1 MRDKYSIIVAAVF
14 ARRHAELGANGRGDE
29 PGGRGAR
36 KVYFLHSSKRS
47 SPAAR
52 ASGRLA
58 ILTAQEIEDLDGL
71 PRFTE
76 EERQL
81 YVDLSPGERATVE
94 AMQMAVAAVHVTL
107 HLGYFKASHRFFV
120 YTREAVLPALEHI
133 RRRYFPHLDL
143 DAITVLSKPTRLAQQ
158 HVILGLCDERLCDA
172 AAKAAL
178 EQKAQRAALLSTQ
191 PIFLLRAALAYL
203 TNERLVAPGY
213 TDLQEMVGRVV
224 AGERRRITQ
233 LLAGAL
239 TPAIVARLDALP
251 QAGEGMYAISVL
263 KHEPEDFS
271 YGELRQEVER
281 RTFCAPLHAFG
292 QSFLASAGLSA
303 ESVTYYAA
311 LVQFYTVYK
320 LQRRAPATTRLYL
333 LCFASQRFRQINDN
347 LVDAFIH
354 LIDQYEQ
361 QATGAAALAAQQAL
375 TEASANLDAA
385 GQLLALFVDQS
396 IPDSTPVATVK
407 QHAFSLRAPA
417 RIPLVS
423 AHLRAVACDKTACE
437 WAHDGSLHHTFKRN
451 PRHLFCALDFV
462 GLDGDAPLLDAVTF
476 LFLQDLLRRGTSP
489 RQAKPAA
496 FPTGVLTKSV
506 QRYLY
511 TRGETP
517 NDKRLAVDRYEFLVY
532 RLLRN
537 GLEGGNVYVQ
547 DSNEFRSFEDD
558 LITAERWQNKEAVLR
573 DIGAP
578 VLRAP
583 IQETL
588 AAFRT
593 ELDATFTRVNER
605 IATGENKHRK
615 VTGTEDKRRW
625 TLVYP
630 REAEPTNSPFYGHVP
645 GRGIVDLL
653 WFVAAR
659 TDVLR
664 AFTHVLER
672 YVKQEADPCFI
683 RACIVAMGA
692 NLGVWKMAEV
702 SGLSFAALQ
711 TTARN
716 VLRAETLHT
725 GAETLHTGNDMMANA
740 TAALPLFNVYDIGGK
755 THSSSDGQRIET
767 QTPTITAR
775 YARTYFG
782 LQKGVSAYAL
792 GANHVPINARIIGTH
807 EHESHYVFDI
817 LYHNTTDV
825 RPERHSTDTHGTNQ
839 VNFFLL
845 HVFGYQFAPR
855 YRDLHKKMESLVGS
869 HHPNH
874 DADALIKPGRK
885 ILDTLIV
892 REWPHIQRMLASL
905 AQKDVTQATVVRK
918 LSSYARQNQTK
929 KALWELDNMCRTL
942 HILDFSDDPLLRQSV
957 QKALNRGEA
966 YHRLRSAIAY
976 VQAGKLR
983 VKTEAEQQVWHACTR
998 LRANAIIDYN
1008 TLLLSRVA
1016 EQKLAAGDR
1025 EAFENLKGVS
1035 PVAWRHVNL
1044 TGSFDFSATAAPIDL
1059 DALAAR
1065 YADPEI
1071 WRRSVQEEDGAQ
1083 PES

>member
-1 MRDKYSIIVAAVF
+1 MHYDYSSSFRATPCRDQS
-14 ARRHAELGANGRGDE
+14 HGGL
-29 PGGRGAR
+29 GGRGAQ
-36 KVYFLHSSKRS
+36 KVYLLHASKRS
-47 SPAAR
+47 ARAAR

-58 ILTAQEIEDLDGL
+58 ILTAQEIEALYGL

-81 YVDLSPGERATVE
+81 YFDLSPGEQAAVETV
-94 AMQMAVAAVHVTL
+94 QTAVAAVHVTL
-107 HLGYFKASHRFFV
+107 QLGYFKASHRFFV
-120 YTREAVLPALEHI
+120 YTREAVLPDLEHI
-133 RRRYFPHLDL
+133 RQRYFPQLDL

-158 HVILGLCDERLCDA
+158 QVILDLFDYRLCDA

-178 EQKAQRAALLSTQ
+178 EQKAQRAAMLSTQ
-191 PIFLLRAALAYL
+191 PIFLLREALAYL
-203 TNERLVAPGY
+203 TNKRLVAPGY
-213 TDLQEMVGRVV
+213 TYLQEMVGRVV
-224 AGERRRITQ
+224 AGERRRVTQ

-239 TPAIVARLDALP
+239 TPTVVARLDALL
-251 QAGEGMYAISVL
+251 QAAEGMYAISAL
-263 KHEPEDFS
+263 KHEPKDFS

-281 RTFCAPLHAFG
+281 RTFFAPLHAFG
-292 QSFLASAGLSA
+292 QSFLASAGLSP
-303 ESVTYYAA
+303 ESVKYYAS

-320 LQRRAPATTRLYL
+320 LQRMAPATTRLYL
-333 LCFASQRFRQINDN
+333 LCFASHRFRQINDN

-354 LIDQYEQ
+354 LVDQYEQ
-361 QATGAAALAAQQAL
+361 QAKGAAALAAQQAL

-385 GQLLALFVDQS
+385 GQVLALFVDQS
-396 IPDSTPVATVK
+396 IPDSTPFATVK
-407 QHAFSLRAPA
+407 QHAFSLLAPE
-417 RIPLVS
+417 RIPLVA
-423 AHLRAVACDKTACE
+423 AHLRAVAFDKTACE
-437 WAHDGSLHHTFKRN
+437 WAHYGLLHHTFKRN
-451 PRHLFCALDFV
+451 LRHLFCALDFV
-462 GLDGDAPLLDAVTF
+462 GLDEDAPLLDAVTF
-476 LFLQDLLRRGTSP
+476 LQDLLRQGKSP

-511 TRGETP
+511 TRGEKP
-517 NDKRLAVDRYEFLVY
+517 KDKQLEVDRYEFLVY

-537 GLEGGNVYVQ
+537 GLEAGNVYVQ

-558 LITAERWQNKEAVLR
+558 LIKPERWQNKEAVLR
-573 DIGAP
+573 EIGAS
-578 VLRAP
+578 VLLAP

-593 ELDATFTRVNER
+593 KLDAKFTRVNER
-605 IATGENKHRK
+605 IATGENKYLK
-615 VTGTEDKRRW
+615 VTGTGDKRRW

-630 REAEPTNSPFYGHVP
+630 REEEPINSPFYGQLP
-645 GRGIVDLL
+645 GMGIVDLL

-659 TDVLR
+659 TDFLR

-672 YVKQEADPCFI
+672 YVKQEADPCLI
-683 RACIVAMGA
+683 LACIVARA
-692 NLGVWKMAEV
+692 TNLGLWKIAEV
-702 SGLSFAALQ
+702 SGLSFASLQ

-716 VLRAETLHT
+716 FLRAETLH
-725 GAETLHTGNDMMANA
+725 AGNDMIANA
-740 TAALPLFNVYDIGGK
+740 TAALPMFDLYDIGGK

-767 QTPTITAR
+767 QTPTINAR
-775 YARTYFG
+775 YARKYFG
-782 LQKGVSAYAL
+782 LTKGVSAYAL
-792 GANHVPINARIIGTH
+792 VANHVPINARIIGTH

-817 LYHNTTDV
+817 LYNNTTDV

-869 HHPNH
+869 HHPH
-874 DADALIKPGRK
+874 HYADALIKPGRK
-885 ILDTLIV
+885 TLDALIV
-892 REWPHIQRMLASL
+892 REWPNIQRILASL

-929 KALWELDNMCRTL
+929 KALWELDNICRTL
-942 HILDFSDDPLLRQSV
+942 HILDFIDDPLLRQSV

-983 VKTEAEQQVWHACTR
+983 VKTEAEQQIWHECTR
-998 LRANAIIDYN
+998 LVANAIIYYN

-1044 TGSFDFSATAAPIDL
+1044 TGSFDFSATASPIDL
-1059 DALAAR
+1059 DALTAR

-1071 WRRSVQEEDGAQ
+1071 WCRSLQEEDGEE